1 MISLAEREYSKTPRG
16 YCALFLAGLSLDGGW
31 LQTTERQADLEEVTF
46 KNRED
51 MVYQVL
57 KKEILDLELKP
68 GQVIKEN
75 EICERF
81 SVSRTPVRDAL
92 RMLQEQGFV
101 ITVPYR
107 GIYVTLLNLS
117 NIKQMIY
124 MRVAVETM
132 VMRDFSQIATPLIME
147 DIFYMLRKQKAL
159 IQTADFKPEQF
170 YRLDAQ
176 LHGIWF
182 EATKKTKL
190 WEMLQE
196 QQLHY
201 TRFRMLD
208 FVTETDFTRIIEE
221 HENLVEL
228 LEKKRI
234 AGMEKALKDHL
245 YFSMKRMRHQIDVEY
260 REYFEEEDPE
270 GKFDI

>member
-1 MISLAEREYSKTPRG
+1 M
-16 YCALFLAGLSLDGGW
+16 
-31 LQTTERQADLEEVTF
+31 EETTF

-57 KKEILDLELKP
+57 KKEILDLDLKP

-101 ITVPYR
+101 VTVPYR
-107 GIYVTLLNLS
+107 GIFVTLLSLS

-132 VMRDFSQIATPLIME
+132 VMRDFTEIATPLIME
-147 DIFYMLRKQKAL
+147 DIYYMLRKQKAL
-159 IQTADFKPEQF
+159 IQTPDFKPEQF
-170 YRLDAQ
+170 YRLDAE

-182 EATKKTKL
+182 EATKKKKL

-208 FVTETDFTRIIEE
+208 FVTETDFDRIIHE
-221 HENLVEL
+221 HEQLIGF
-228 LEKKRI
+228 LERQDI
-234 AGMEKALKDHL
+234 AGMEKALKEHL
-245 YFSMKRMRHQIDVEY
+245 YFSMKRMRYQIDVEY
-260 REYFEEEDPE
+260 REYFEEEDEE

>member
-1 MISLAEREYSKTPRG
+1 M
-16 YCALFLAGLSLDGGW
+16 
-31 LQTTERQADLEEVTF
+31 
-46 KNRED
+46 
-51 MVYQVL
+51 
-57 KKEILDLELKP
+57 DLELKP
-68 GQVIKEN
+68 GQLLKET
-75 EICERF
+75 ELCERF
-81 SVSRTPVRDAL
+81 GVSRTSVWDAL

-107 GIYVTLLNLS
+107 GIYVTLLSLS

-132 VMRDFSQIATPLIME
+132 VMRDFTEIATPLIME
-147 DIFYMLRKQKAL
+147 DIYYMLRKQKAL
-159 IQTADFKPEQF
+159 IQTPDFKPEQF
-170 YRLDAQ
+170 YRLDAE

-182 EATKKTKL
+182 EATRKKKL
-190 WEMLQE
+190 WELLQE

-208 FVTETDFTRIIEE
+208 FVTETDFTRIIGE
-221 HENLVEL
+221 HEELVRL
-228 LEKKRI
+228 LEKKNI
-234 AGMEKALKDHL
+234 AGMEKGLKDHL

-260 REYFEEEDPE
+260 REYFEEEDRE

>member
-1 MISLAEREYSKTPRG
+1 M
-16 YCALFLAGLSLDGGW
+16 
-31 LQTTERQADLEEVTF
+31 EEVTF

-68 GQVIKEN
+68 GQLIKEN

-107 GIYVTLLNLS
+107 GIYVTLLSLS

-132 VMRDFSQIATPLIME
+132 VMRDFTEIATPLIME
-147 DIFYMLRKQKAL
+147 DIYYMLRKQKAL
-159 IQTADFKPEQF
+159 IQTPDFKPEQF
-170 YRLDAQ
+170 YRLDAE

-182 EATKKTKL
+182 EATRKKKL
-190 WEMLQE
+190 WELLQE

-208 FVTETDFTRIIEE
+208 FVTETDFTRIIHE
-221 HENLVEL
+221 HSGLLRL
-228 LEKKRI
+228 LEQKE
-234 AGMEKALKDHL
+234 EKGLEEALKKHL
-245 YFSMKRMRHQIDVEY
+245 YISMTRMKYAIEVEY
-260 REYFEEEDPE
+260 KEYFE
-270 GKFDI
+270 